1 MSETISKGEQSN
13 QVQDLSKENLFLL
26 NCDKTKELVINYSRS
41 NQDESFPSVYIEGK
55 PISIVTRAKLLG
67 VTINS
72 KLSWNGHIEDLVK
85 SAARKLYFLVQ
96 LKRARVP
103 PVDLVAYYCLC
114 IRSSIDYACSVSH
127 YALPK
132 YLREDLERLQ
142 KRALSCIFP
151 GISYSTALARAN
163 ISSIHDRHD
172 MLTKKQFKAL
182 MDNPDCKLKPK
193 Q

>member
-1 MSETISKGEQSN
+1 MQKS
-13 QVQDLSKENLFLL
+13 
-26 NCDKTKELVINYSRS
+26 
-41 NQDESFPSVYIEGK
+41 IE
-55 PISIVTRAKLLG
+55 
-67 VTINS
+67 S
-72 KLSWNGHIEDLVK
+72 KLVLTNEKSSRYDNEINKLK

-103 PVDLVAYYCLC
+103 PVDLVAYYCVC
-114 IRSSIDYACSVSH
+114 IRSSIDYACPVSH
-127 YALPK
+127 YALLK

-193 Q
+193 QW

>member
-55 PISIVTRAKLLG
+55 PISIVTSAKLLG

-72 KLSWNGHIEDLVK
+72 KLSWNDHIENLVK
-85 SAARKLYFLVQ
+85 SASRKLYFLVQ
-96 LKRARVP
+96 LKRARVS
-103 PVDLVAYYCLC
+103 PVDLVAYYCVC
-114 IRSSIDYACSVSH
+114 IRSSIDYACPVFH

-132 YLREDLERLQ
+132 YLQ
-142 KRALSCIFP
+142 
-151 GISYSTALARAN
+151 Y
-163 ISSIHDRHD
+163 
-172 MLTKKQFKAL
+172 KKI
-182 MDNPDCKLKPK
+182 
-193 Q
+193 

>member
-1 MSETISKGEQSN
+1 MSTI
-13 QVQDLSKENLFLL
+13 F
-26 NCDKTKELVINYSRS
+26 
-41 NQDESFPSVYIEGK
+41 YIHK

-72 KLSWNGHIEDLVK
+72 KFSWNDHIENLV
-85 SAARKLYFLVQ
+85 YFLVQ
-96 LKRARVP
+96 LKRARVRP
-103 PVDLVAYYCLC
+103 PAYYCVC
-114 IRSSIDYACSVSH
+114 IRSSIDYACPVFH

-132 YLREDLERLQ
+132 YLQEDLERLQ

-151 GISYSTALARAN
+151 AISYSAALARAN

-182 MDNPDCKLKPK
+182 MDNPDCKVIIIVYFI
-193 Q
+193 